1 MIAIIGPTASGKT
14 SLAVALADKIGGEI
28 ISADSRQVYRGM
40 DIGSGKDLSEF
51 TLNNKSVPY
60 HLIDIRDAGYEYNVF
75 EFQRDFFKSYQEII
89 ERDKMPILCGGTGM
103 YIEAA
108 LGKYKLIEVPINE
121 ALRERSDSKSDEALL
136 EELSKLKKL
145 HNTSD
150 SIDRKRIIRALEIE
164 HFYKENKIEKELLPE
179 VKSDLFAIRFD
190 RAELKQRITL
200 RLKQRLNEGMIEE
213 VESLLNSGLSV
224 EQLKFYGL
232 EYKFLAL
239 HIAGE
244 LSYNDMYQ
252 KLNSAIHQFAK
263 RQMTWFRRME
273 KRGFSIQWIPGE
285 YAQEEKL
292 GFILANTEL

>member
-40 DIGSGKDLSEF
+40 DIGTGKDIEEYQI
-51 TLNNKSVPY
+51 NEQKIPY
-60 HLIDIRDAGYEYNVF
+60 HLIDIHDAGYEYNVF
-75 EFQRDFFKSYQEII
+75 EFQRDFLESHQTIVDRNKI
-89 ERDKMPILCGGTGM
+89 PILCGGTGM

-108 LGKYKLIEVPINE
+108 LGKYKLIEVPRNE
-121 ALRERSDSKSDEALL
+121 TLRNSYVDMSNEELLSD
-136 EELSKLKKL
+136 LSKLKKL

-164 HFYKENKIEKELLPE
+164 YYYRDNKIVEEKLPE
-179 VKSDLFAIRFD
+179 IQTNLFAIQFERS
-190 RAELKQRITL
+190 ELKKRITK
-200 RLKQRLNEGMIEE
+200 RLKQRLNQGMIAE
-213 VESLLNSGLSV
+213 VEGLIHKGLSV

-239 HIAGE
+239 HVSGE

-273 KRGFSIQWIPGE
+273 KRGFIINWMPSS
-285 YAQEEKL
+285 YSLEKKMN
-292 GFILANTEL
+292 FVINTLN